1 MTEVD
6 QWLPSN
12 RVEGRIDHQKG
23 TRQLVGDENVYYPDS
38 GEGFMGVYI
47 CKKWIKLYSLNTVVH
62 YTSIVTPQIGEN
74 TQLKDRVFKARSD
87 HSQELARVFV

>member
-1 MTEVD
+1 
-6 QWLPSN
+6 
-12 RVEGRIDHQKG
+12 
-23 TRQLVGDENVYYPDS
+23 
-38 GEGFMGVYI
+38 MGVYI